1 MRAKLRF
8 AGEGCRRAGRHGTRP
23 EPPPPRDDGRRAR
36 LEPLSPQNGR
46 RRADPKPPSLPA
58 GRTLARQALRPAHTP
73 AVCTTRS
80 LLAPSAPAVAWP
92 HTRRADP
99 NFSPGF
105 GGKTNRAQYGRSDA
119 PSAEGLLAAQLGKRR
134 IHIRWGDHATEAAQP
149 APRRQELFSPHP
161 VYFAMVMHHGCAAFA
176 RRRTAENAVT

>member
-36 LEPLSPQNGR
+36 LEPLSPPNGR

-92 HTRRADP
+92 PTRRADP

-119 PSAEGLLAAQLGKRR
+119 PDAEGLWRFPMNRPR
-134 IHIRWGDHATEAAQP
+134 IHVFSGGNTAEV
-149 APRRQELFSPHP
+149 FVSPHGVQGLFLP
-161 VYFAMVMHHGCAAFA
+161 SIRPASGA
-176 RRRTAENAVT
+176 RVAESVVAQFEKLSS